1 LSNLD
6 WFLDRARYAI
16 WVSAL
21 FCGGCTALV
30 DADRVQCKTDADCTS
45 RGPAFA
51 EAICEESVC
60 KPKPKPEAWAC
71 LDEPPE
77 TPPVSS
83 GTYTV
88 NFFLRDTV
96 SQEPKG
102 GVNARSC
109 RRLDPDCSSST
120 GDVTTNADGRVA
132 MSLPAGFE
140 GYIQFEGADI
150 ATTLYFFDPP
160 LSANVQELMISV
172 NTPMTAAGLVQLTGA
187 TPNPDL
193 GVVLVTTYDCK
204 GAAATGVSVTP
215 GGVGD
220 AAKLFYVR
228 NGLPDTTKTVTDE
241 TGYAGIVN
249 AMPGTASFTST
260 FDDLN
265 IGSVT
270 VQVKKGA
277 QTLARINPNGT

>member
-1 LSNLD
+1 
-6 WFLDRARYAI
+6 
-16 WVSAL
+16 
-21 FCGGCTALV
+21 
-30 DADRVQCKTDADCTS
+30 VQCKTDADCTS

-51 EAICEESVC
+51 DSVCEASVC
-60 KPKPKPEAWAC
+60 KPKPKPDGFEC
-71 LDEPPE
+71 LDVPPEPPGAQ
-77 TPPVSS
+77 S

-88 NFFLRDTV
+88 NLFLRDTV

-102 GVNARSC
+102 GVKARAC
-109 RRLDPDCSSST
+109 KRLDPECISTT
-120 GDVTTNADGRVA
+120 GDVTTNADGRVSI
-132 MSLPAGFE
+132 SLPAGFE
-140 GYIQFEGADI
+140 GYLQFEGTEI

-160 LSANVQELMISV
+160 LSSDISELLVSV
-172 NTPMTAAGLVQLTGA
+172 NSPMTAAGLVQLTGA

-193 GVVLVTTYDCK
+193 GVVLVTTFDCE
-204 GAAATGVSVTP
+204 GAAASGVTVAP
-215 GGVGD
+215 GAVGD

-260 FDDLN
+260 IDDLT

-277 QTLARINPNGT
+277 QTLARITPHGT